1 LLFEPSPD
9 DIPRRAD
16 FWIDIA
22 PQVVGR
28 VSDPIS
34 GYLMVRGEIK
44 QILEVRYVF

>member
-1 LLFEPSPD
+1 MTSRGAQILGLM
-9 DIPRRAD
+9 
-16 FWIDIA
+16 IA